1 MTSESSKSEVF
12 EPWVLEQ
19 PESLRDVLRS
29 LRDVIFSVGYD
40 YKEGIKWGTPNYW
53 LPKVSR
59 RTICYLAVHGD
70 YVRLGFFNGASLPD
84 SHGMME
90 GTGKKLRHIKVRCVD
105 NTNRDALA
113 DYIRSATVIAID
125 DPDSLSM

>member
-1 MTSESSKSEVF
+1 MISGSAKSDVF
-12 EPWVLEQ
+12 DAWVLEQ

-29 LRDVIFSVGYD
+29 LRGVIFSVGYD
-40 YKEGIKWGTPNYW
+40 FKEGIKWGSPHYW

-105 NTNRDALA
+105 GTNRDALA

>member
-1 MTSESSKSEVF
+1 MTPESSKSDVF

-29 LRDVIFSVGYD
+29 LRHVIFSLGYD
-40 YKEGIKWGTPNYW
+40 FKEGIKWGTPNYW

-90 GTGKKLRHIKVRCVD
+90 GTGKKLRHIKVRHVD
-105 NTNRDALA
+105 DANRDALA
-113 DYIRSATVIAID
+113 DYIRRAAVIAID
-125 DPDSLSM
+125 NPDSLAM